1 LKQGKEGK
9 KEGEEEEKGKKRE
22 EGEESAKPAC
32 EAKPPLASTSAK
44 LNRGRVL
51 AL

>member
-22 EGEESAKPAC
+22 EGKSLLNQP
-32 EAKPPLASTSAK
+32 AK
-44 LNRGRVL
+44 LNRRSHRPL
-51 AL
+51 LS